1 MTSNRV
7 LVVGSGVS
15 GWAAALNLASSGVR
29 VSLIEQAPFL
39 GGTLS
44 QIERQFPT
52 NRCLMCTLLP
62 VTERIEAGEF
72 CLRRDFYHPL
82 IDVHLL
88 TSLKK
93 VEGKAGQ
100 FTVSLETRPRYVVEE
115 ACTACGKC
123 EAVCPVEM
131 ADPFNGNLSTRKAIY
146 ARVPQ
151 GIPNV
156 YCIDETACTR
166 CGKCV
171 EACPTQAIDLD
182 QSPKTWKLEV
192 ASVVVAAGFDLFDPT
207 QLMQYGWG
215 RYPDVLT
222 SLQLERLL
230 SETGPTGGRWV
241 RQATGEPVK
250 KLAFIQCVGSRDL
263 DHPYC
268 SSACCMIALK
278 EAMFVKEVDPEIDAT
293 LYYMDLRDFGKG
305 YTRYRM
311 RAEEMGVRFV
321 ASRVPDVKYNPKDK
335 QLVIRYMG
343 EDGTVTEEQVDQ
355 VVLSVGQSPS
365 DKSGDLADLLGL
377 ERDEGGYLRP
387 TLLNTTATRREG
399 LYICGSVR
407 EPKDIP
413 DAICEGEAA
422 AAQAIR
428 WVEGPVVERSRES
441 HPEVEL
447 EPPKVG
453 VFLCQC
459 GDEIRSR
466 LDLVSL
472 AEELQARD
480 SVSFTEIVEYLCV
493 KNAVS
498 QLVKRIKE
506 SGINRVVFAACAPYR
521 FEHQFR
527 EILKEAGLPEN
538 LMAIVGIREQVAWVH
553 EAKSET
559 ARRKAAAMVHA
570 AIDKMTGEIPK
581 LQATHAVTGKVLVI
595 GGGVAGL
602 TVSRSL
608 AAQGVAVDLVEIE
621 ETLGGNFRSTHFLL
635 GGSDPQALLDDLIE
649 EVRSSDLVRILTR
662 SRVLSREGS
671 LGRYVIEIE
680 TPEGTLREVYGGV
693 VIATGAKEHEV
704 SDYSYGQHPAILTMR
719 EFGEKL
725 SDPSMPAPDH
735 LVMIQCVGSRE
746 GDHPYCSRYCCSKA
760 LAHAME
766 VKQRWPETQVTILFR
781 DIMAYGNRERA
792 YTEAREMGIH
802 FFRYGLDAKPVV
814 ETGKGDGCTVRFR
827 DPVLGGDVTLTPDF
841 IVLSNGAEADDRGGI
856 GEIFSLGTTEDG
868 FFEEAEVKFRP
879 VDAHEPGIWIC
890 GLALGPK
897 NVNEVIVQA
906 EAAAARAL
914 AVLRKQSIQLPHVKA
929 WVSPR
934 RCSACEMC
942 VPACPYNARVKDE
955 DLGYVVVRE
964 ALCQG
969 CGVCT
974 TVCPNN
980 AVKLI
985 SYQENQIFAM
995 IDRMALG

>member
-15 GWAAALNLASSGVR
+15 GWAAALNLASSGVQ

-62 VTERIEAGEF
+62 VTERVEAGEF

-82 IDVHLL
+82 IDVHLQ
-88 TSLKK
+88 TTLKK
-93 VEGKAGQ
+93 VEGKAGD
-100 FTVSLETRPRYVVEE
+100 FTVSLETKPRYVIEE

-123 EAVCPVEM
+123 EEVCPVETP
-131 ADPFNGNLSTRKAIY
+131 DPFNGNLSTRKAIY
-146 ARVPQ
+146 TRTPQ

-156 YCIDETACTR
+156 YCIDEATCTR

-171 EACPTQAIDLD
+171 EVCPTNAVNLD
-182 QSPKTWKLEV
+182 QVPETWELTV
-192 ASVVVAAGFDLFDPT
+192 ASLVIAAGFDLFDPNR
-207 QLMQYGWG
+207 LMQYGWG

-230 SETGPTGGRWV
+230 SETGPTQGQWV
-241 RQATGEPVK
+241 RQATGEAVK
-250 KLAFIQCVGSRDL
+250 KVAFIQCVGSRDL

-278 EAMFVKEVDPEIDAT
+278 EAMFVKEKNPDIETT

-305 YTRYRM
+305 YYRYREKA
-311 RAEEMGVRFV
+311 AESGVQFV
-321 ASRVPDVKYNPKDK
+321 PSRVPDVKYNPKDK
-335 QLVIRYMG
+335 QLVIHYIG
-343 EDGTVTEEQVDQ
+343 ENGTVTEESVDQ
-355 VVLSVGQSPS
+355 VILSIGQSPS
-365 DKSGDLADLLGL
+365 DRSGSLADLLGL
-377 ERDEGGYLRP
+377 ERDEGGYLKP
-387 TLLNTTATRREG
+387 TVLNTTATRKEG
-399 LYICGSVR
+399 IYICGSVR

-428 WVEGPVVERSRES
+428 WTEGPVVESTQEPY
-441 HPEVEL
+441 PEIDL
-447 EPPKVG
+447 EPPKIG
-453 VFLCQC
+453 VFLCRC
-459 GDEIRSR
+459 GGEISSR
-466 LDLVSL
+466 LDLP
-472 AEELQARD
+472 AIAGDIQGKD
-480 SVSFTEIVEYLCV
+480 SVTFVNEVDYLCL
-493 KNAVS
+493 KDTAP
-498 QLVKRIKE
+498 QLVKQIRE
-506 SGINRVVFAACAPYR
+506 SKINRVVFAACVPYR
-521 FEHQFR
+521 FERQFR
-527 EILKEAGLPEN
+527 EIIKEAGLPEN
-538 LMAIVGIREQVAWVH
+538 FMTITSIREQVAWVH
-553 EAKSET
+553 EADADA

-570 AIDKMTGEIPK
+570 AIDRVAGETPK
-581 LQATHAVTGKVLVI
+581 SQVKQQVTGKVLVV

-602 TVSRSL
+602 TASQSL
-608 AAQGVAVDLVEIE
+608 ASQGVPVDLVEIGE
-621 ETLGGNFRSTHFLL
+621 ALGGNFRTTHFLL
-635 GGSDPQALLDDLIE
+635 GGSDPQAFLSDLIE
-649 EVRSSDLVRILTR
+649 TVRTNENIRILTK
-662 SRVLSREGS
+662 SRVLSKEGS
-671 LGRYVIEIE
+671 LGRYVVNIE
-680 TPEGTLREVYGGV
+680 TPEETLKEVYGGII
-693 VIATGAKEHEV
+693 IATGAKEHEV
-704 SDYSYGQHPAILTMR
+704 SEYGYGQHPSILTMR

-725 SDPSMPAPDH
+725 SDPSMTPPEA
-735 LVMIQCVGSRE
+735 LAMIQCVGSRE

-781 DIMAYGNRERA
+781 DIMTYGNRERA

-802 FFRYGLDAKPVV
+802 FFRYTLEAKPTV
-814 ETGKGDGCTVRFR
+814 EIEGDRCTIQFV
-827 DPVLGGDVTLTPDF
+827 DPVLGGKVNISPDY
-841 IVLSNGAEADDRGGI
+841 IVLSNGAEADDMGNI
-856 GEIFSLGTTEDG
+856 GEIFSLETTEDG
-868 FFEEAEVKFRP
+868 FFKEAEVKFRP
-879 VDAHEPGIWIC
+879 VDAPEAGIWIC

-914 AVLRKQSIQLPHVKA
+914 TVLRKQSFQLPHVKA

-934 RCSACEMC
+934 RCSACEIC

-985 SYQENQIFAM
+985 SYQENQIFSM
-995 IDRMALG
+995 IDRMAIG